1 MTADTRVDIRIDTLV
16 SHRRHRRSSS
26 TVREA
31 LHEALRDGRGHPPG
45 RRSAAHAGERPDVT
59 VALRDPL
66 PTNPIEL
73 GRLVAAHVVREVLP

>member
-1 MTADTRVDIRIDTLV
+1 MTADTRVDVRVDTLV
-16 SHRRHRRSSS
+16 LPAGIGDER

-31 LHEALRDGRGHPPG
+31 LHEALGEAVATRLADGIPHE
-45 RRSAAHAGERPDVT
+45 AAEWPDVT